1 MNMEI
6 ICIIL
11 LMITSYVHAEVTCTN
26 DANCLYSY
34 ATTLSV
40 DCSSRDLKIPPCFNK
55 TSDIVAIN
63 LRNNKFNHVPDNM
76 PRNIEFLDLS
86 HNNISDNTSLQ
97 KYKRLRH
104 LNLDS
109 NNIKADS
116 FQNVTRMSNLQFLSL
131 KGNFIDFDGYPNNLL
146 AGFVSLYHL
155 RIDGLPQG
163 NFADMF
169 PNKAYSLKILDVSG
183 FDGSCSISRL
193 NGSMFDKF
201 NLTHLNLSHCNLMHI
216 EKGSLASQRHLQF
229 LDASY
234 NERLGFRGFQSIAH
248 DLMNSTIKVLK
259 LKKVHCTFGLGTILL
274 LNHTAYLN
282 KTLLEELYLDSNR
295 LEIIETGVITYHLPK
310 SLRFLSLGDNKLD
323 NGIYVLEVSAL
334 QNLQTLNVSFQIFS
348 HNNYF
353 EGCYDYHQSCHIS
366 PESKMN
372 TNEGEIGE
380 YPRYFN
386 SVSSG
391 FSLKPPKFTF
401 YFPKN
406 LTTIL
411 ANNMKL
417 QFSVG
422 ELFFGQCNITHI
434 HFQNNFIYEMNGPT
448 SGCNKLMYI
457 DFSNNYCR
465 NFTPHMLKIQTQ
477 LKVLNF
483 SRNDLGHIFQNDNKG
498 EMLGSNLKLA
508 VLSLHDNKITTL
520 PRNVFINNSMIK
532 ILNISHNRLDTW
544 NVDLRHMHQLQLLD
558 LSYNLISELNESRFD
573 LLPKHTQFNISFL
586 GNPLSCVC
594 KNLFFFNWIHNNDLS
609 RFIRLSET
617 KCVYNNGSSLP
628 LRNLPEILDILRKD
642 CSSYSVIIIL
652 ASSFICI
659 TTSFIVYR
667 IIYRYRWK
675 ILYLYYLIKRV
686 IFPENKK
693 TIRKKFYESDV
704 FISYADKQRGFVVNM
719 AKELENKGFKVRIHD
734 RDFIPGVDIAEN
746 ITIAIHNS
754 RRIILIMTSDFL
766 KSQWCMF
773 ELNMARMESLY
784 SREGVNCLLLIL
796 LEKSVVKE
804 MPRSLLDIIE
814 CKSYLEYPD
823 DNDDNDSLQ
832 SLSVFWRNLE
842 DAVSDTEHNQEIV
855 NDG

>member
-63 LRNNKFNHVPDNM
+63 LRNNKFNHVPTNM
-76 PRNIEFLDLS
+76 SRNIEFLDLS

-155 RIDGLPQG
+155 RINGLPQG

-229 LDASY
+229 LGASY

-248 DLMNSTIKVLK
+248 DLQNSTIKVLK

-334 QNLQTLNVSFQIFS
+334 QNLQTLNT
-348 HNNYF
+348 
-353 EGCYDYHQSCHIS
+353 G
-366 PESKMN
+366 
-372 TNEGEIGE
+372 
-380 YPRYFN
+380 
-386 SVSSG
+386 
-391 FSLKPPKFTF
+391 
-401 YFPKN
+401 
-406 LTTIL
+406 
-411 ANNMKL
+411 
-417 QFSVG
+417 
-422 ELFFGQCNITHI
+422 
-434 HFQNNFIYEMNGPT
+434 
-448 SGCNKLMYI
+448 
-457 DFSNNYCR
+457 
-465 NFTPHMLKIQTQ
+465 HM
-477 LKVLNF
+477 
-483 SRNDLGHIFQNDNKG
+483 
-498 EMLGSNLKLA
+498 
-508 VLSLHDNKITTL
+508 
-520 PRNVFINNSMIK
+520 
-532 ILNISHNRLDTW
+532 
-544 NVDLRHMHQLQLLD
+544 
-558 LSYNLISELNESRFD
+558 
-573 LLPKHTQFNISFL
+573 
-586 GNPLSCVC
+586 
-594 KNLFFFNWIHNNDLS
+594 
-609 RFIRLSET
+609 
-617 KCVYNNGSSLP
+617 
-628 LRNLPEILDILRKD
+628 
-642 CSSYSVIIIL
+642 
-652 ASSFICI
+652 
-659 TTSFIVYR
+659 
-667 IIYRYRWK
+667 
-675 ILYLYYLIKRV
+675 
-686 IFPENKK
+686 
-693 TIRKKFYESDV
+693 
-704 FISYADKQRGFVVNM
+704 
-719 AKELENKGFKVRIHD
+719 
-734 RDFIPGVDIAEN
+734 
-746 ITIAIHNS
+746 
-754 RRIILIMTSDFL
+754 
-766 KSQWCMF
+766 
-773 ELNMARMESLY
+773 
-784 SREGVNCLLLIL
+784 
-796 LEKSVVKE
+796 
-804 MPRSLLDIIE
+804 E
-814 CKSYLEYPD
+814 C
-823 DNDDNDSLQ
+823 
-832 SLSVFWRNLE
+832 
-842 DAVSDTEHNQEIV
+842 
-855 NDG
+855 

>member
-1 MNMEI
+1 MMTLYARSVRLSSRGLRTFVLLLLVVILLQRDRYIYFFFSGKGNLRMNMEI

-334 QNLQTLNVSFQIFS
+334 QNLQTLNT
-348 HNNYF
+348 
-353 EGCYDYHQSCHIS
+353 G
-366 PESKMN
+366 
-372 TNEGEIGE
+372 
-380 YPRYFN
+380 
-386 SVSSG
+386 
-391 FSLKPPKFTF
+391 
-401 YFPKN
+401 
-406 LTTIL
+406 
-411 ANNMKL
+411 
-417 QFSVG
+417 
-422 ELFFGQCNITHI
+422 
-434 HFQNNFIYEMNGPT
+434 
-448 SGCNKLMYI
+448 
-457 DFSNNYCR
+457 
-465 NFTPHMLKIQTQ
+465 HM
-477 LKVLNF
+477 
-483 SRNDLGHIFQNDNKG
+483 
-498 EMLGSNLKLA
+498 
-508 VLSLHDNKITTL
+508 
-520 PRNVFINNSMIK
+520 
-532 ILNISHNRLDTW
+532 
-544 NVDLRHMHQLQLLD
+544 
-558 LSYNLISELNESRFD
+558 
-573 LLPKHTQFNISFL
+573 
-586 GNPLSCVC
+586 
-594 KNLFFFNWIHNNDLS
+594 
-609 RFIRLSET
+609 
-617 KCVYNNGSSLP
+617 
-628 LRNLPEILDILRKD
+628 
-642 CSSYSVIIIL
+642 
-652 ASSFICI
+652 
-659 TTSFIVYR
+659 
-667 IIYRYRWK
+667 
-675 ILYLYYLIKRV
+675 
-686 IFPENKK
+686 
-693 TIRKKFYESDV
+693 
-704 FISYADKQRGFVVNM
+704 
-719 AKELENKGFKVRIHD
+719 
-734 RDFIPGVDIAEN
+734 
-746 ITIAIHNS
+746 
-754 RRIILIMTSDFL
+754 
-766 KSQWCMF
+766 
-773 ELNMARMESLY
+773 
-784 SREGVNCLLLIL
+784 
-796 LEKSVVKE
+796 
-804 MPRSLLDIIE
+804 E
-814 CKSYLEYPD
+814 C
-823 DNDDNDSLQ
+823 
-832 SLSVFWRNLE
+832 
-842 DAVSDTEHNQEIV
+842 
-855 NDG
+855 